1 MGRFIG
7 SNMAQNETVD
17 IFGLPIRN
25 VALAEAS
32 ALLVNAASAHLRQQ
46 VFFLNA
52 HCANVAV
59 SNKAYVEA
67 LRAADLRFAD
77 GSGMRIAAK
86 LTGVTLRDNVNGTDL
101 FPLLCRDAAIKGVG
115 IGLLGARP
123 DVAHRC
129 AETMAS
135 RFPGLQVAFTHHGYF
150 SEADTPS
157 IIRSINASGAGLLF
171 VALGVPSQ
179 ELWIARH
186 AAELQVPVILGVGA
200 LFDFYSGTVRRA
212 PLAVRKLGMEWAY
225 RFLLEPRR
233 LFARYVLGN
242 PLFLWRVAVRRI
254 RGRDALRHD
263 PLIDE

>member
-17 IFGLPIRN
+17 IFGLTIRN

-52 HCANVAV
+52 HCVNVAM
-59 SNKAYVEA
+59 SNKKYVEA

-86 LTGVTLRDNVNGTDL
+86 LAGVTLRDNVNGTDL
-101 FPLLCRDAAIKGVG
+101 FPLLCRDAARNGVS

-123 DVAHRC
+123 DVAARC

-135 RFPGLQVAFTHHGYF
+135 RFPGLRVAFTHHGYF

-157 IIRSINASGAGLLF
+157 IIRSINESGTGLLF

-200 LFDFYSGTVRRA
+200 LFDFYSGSVRRA
-212 PLAVRKLGMEWAY
+212 PLAFRKLGMEWAY

-233 LFARYVLGN
+233 LFARYVFGN
-242 PLFLWRVAVRRI
+242 PLFIWRVVVRRL
-254 RGRDALRHD
+254 RGRDSLRHD
-263 PLIDE
+263 PLID